1 MFDTKVIAADKYQWA
16 RIDKL
21 ADKFNS
27 KTMRKC
33 DICNKTD
40 EGSEDDDVYMY
51 GEWMTKCKI
60 TVHYFCLMLST
71 HLPQQGGDSSGI
83 LGFLIRD
90 IRKEIQA
97 AQLRKCFYCLGPGAS
112 VECHKCHEIF
122 HLACGMESHCVNY
135 FRDDFRSYCKDCAPR
150 DQYQKQLMAAPQSVF
165 KNLRCDICFDSIRV
179 FILSKVVYGDCCRK
193 GFAHKICMR
202 RYAYSSGYYLRCL
215 WCRDEKFHETIKLQS
230 VFVPDR
236 DATWELQK
244 NAYSEL
250 HSKPLHCDETECLC
264 PKGRSYSKTYNW
276 IIQLCITCAAYG
288 SHFKCRKD
296 GTKDFKCELCKV
308 IEANMQK
315 SKDRNKEQNSQNS
328 NKDQTNTKSQLDTS
342 LYLSKNSP
350 SLASDD
356 EALHATDEESCST
369 EASIVTVIA
378 SQLRKSTISEPDE
391 TPTPGAE
398 VAVETPTPILTTA
411 AEVAVETP
419 TPTCEDAVET
429 PTPTPAVEASTPTP
443 SAETEVAVEA
453 MVIDLPDSQ
462 KIEFRL
468 PQPPPTPE
476 VAVETPT
483 PTPDVEASTSTP
495 AAEAEVAVEA
505 MVIDLPDSQK
515 IESRLPQPPPTPEV
529 AIETSTPTTAVE
541 ASTSTPTPSAEAEV
555 AVEAMVID
563 LPDSQ
568 KIEFRLPQ
576 PPLLL
581 RKSFTHGE
589 HFYLQVYDYQEQYPE
604 RCVGTW
610 TFRFLLSD
618 ARIHDCSEQALVQ
631 LQPTMS
637 DVWTRGRNRGI
648 YDRIDHKEKELA
660 MSSI

>member
-398 VAVETPTPILTTA
+398 VAVETPTPILTT
-411 AEVAVETP
+411 
-419 TPTCEDAVET
+419 
-429 PTPTPAVEASTPTP
+429 
-443 SAETEVAVEA
+443 
-453 MVIDLPDSQ
+453 
-462 KIEFRL
+462 
-468 PQPPPTPE
+468 E

-529 AIETSTPTTAVE
+529 AIETSTPTTAVEASTSTPATEVAIETPTPTPAVE

>member
-398 VAVETPTPILTTA
+398 VAVETPTPILTT
-411 AEVAVETP
+411 
-419 TPTCEDAVET
+419 
-429 PTPTPAVEASTPTP
+429 
-443 SAETEVAVEA
+443 
-453 MVIDLPDSQ
+453 
-462 KIEFRL
+462 
-468 PQPPPTPE
+468 
-476 VAVETPT
+476 
-483 PTPDVEASTSTP
+483 
-495 AAEAEVAVEA
+495 
-505 MVIDLPDSQK
+505 
-515 IESRLPQPPPTPEV
+515 EV
-529 AIETSTPTTAVE
+529 AIETSTPTTAVEASTSTPATEVAIETPTPTPAVE

>member
-1 MFDTKVIAADKYQWA
+1 
-16 RIDKL
+16 
-21 ADKFNS
+21 
-27 KTMRKC
+27 MRKC

-51 GEWMTKCKI
+51 GEWMTRCKI

-71 HLPQQGGDSSGI
+71 HLPQQGGDTSGI
-83 LGFLIRD
+83 LGFMIRD

-112 VECHKCHEIF
+112 IECHKCHAIF

-150 DQYQKQLMAAPQSVF
+150 DKYQKQLMAAPQSVF

-193 GFAHKICMR
+193 GFAHKVCMR

-215 WCRDEKFHETIKLQS
+215 WCRDVKFHETIKLQS

-250 HSKPLHCDETECLC
+250 HSKPLHCDEAECLC

-276 IIQLCITCAAYG
+276 NIQLCITCAAYG

-296 GTKDFKCELCKV
+296 GAKDFKCELCKV
-308 IEANMQK
+308 IEAKMQK
-315 SKDRNKEQNSQNS
+315 SKDRNKEQNSQKS
-328 NKDQTNTKSQLDTS
+328 NKDQTNTTSQLDTT
-342 LYLSKNSP
+342 LYLSKNSQ

-378 SQLRKSTISEPDE
+378 SQLRKSTISEPNE
-391 TPTPGAE
+391 TPTPTNEIALE
-398 VAVETPTPILTTA
+398 TQTPTPTP
-411 AEVAVETP
+411 EVAIETP

-429 PTPTPAVEASTPTP
+429 PTPAVEA
-443 SAETEVAVEA
+443 EVAVEA

-476 VAVETPT
+476 VAIETPT
-483 PTPDVEASTSTP
+483 PAVEASTSTPTP

-515 IESRLPQPPPTPEV
+515 IEFRLPQPPPTPEV
-529 AIETSTPTTAVE
+529 AIETPTPAVE
-541 ASTSTPTPSAEAEV
+541 ASTSTPTPTPAAEAEV

-610 TFRFLLSD
+610 TFRFLMND
-618 ARIHDCSEQALVQ
+618 ARIQDSSEQALEQ

-637 DVWTRGRNRGI
+637 DVWTRDRNRGI
-648 YDRIDHKEKELA
+648 YDEIDHKEKELA